1 MRTTPQLQAT
11 FGSSACRIGAAAL
24 ALAGM
29 ALLAAP
35 ASAQDE
41 FAGFRIE
48 AVAGYDN
55 EGVDYD
61 DDVFDG
67 GKRDDDGFILGAGA
81 GYDVQMGQF
90 VFGAEA
96 EFTESTLDREYEE
109 QGTRPPRPPSRSPH
123 RSPRPTTSRAAATS
137 TSAAAPATSSRR
149 RSCST
154 ARSATRGTSWRSRA
168 PAPTTASPFTID
180 EQLDLGGLR
189 LGAGGEMNFAENFY
203 GKIEYRYSNYNEGDF
218 DVRGANANLD
228 PLFSG
233 STWCAT
239 RSWSARAS
247 ASDHESSRPR
257 RRQRRCGQRSSGD
270 RGRRYC
276 GWRPCRRDWQ
286 EWRDSNPRPSV
297 LETDALPTEL
307 HSCGRTAPL

>member
-11 FGSSACRIGAAAL
+11 TAFSARRIGAAAL
-24 ALAGM
+24 ALSGA

-81 GYDVQMGQF
+81 GYDFQMGRG
-90 VFGAEA
+90 VFGIEA
-96 EFTESTLDREYEE
+96 EFTESTLDREYQE
-109 QGTRPPRPPSRSPH
+109 QGLRPVQPIATPITATYNIEGGGDIYVGGRGGYVVSPALLLYGKVGYSWH
-123 RSPRPTTSRAAATS
+123 KLAIEGAGSDNG
-137 TSAAAPATSSRR
+137 
-149 RSCST
+149 T
-154 ARSATRGTSWRSRA
+154 AFA
-168 PAPTTASPFTID
+168 ID

-189 LGAGGEMNFAENFY
+189 LGAGGEMRFGGSLY
-203 GKIEYRYSNYNEGDF
+203 GKLEYRYSNYNEADF

-233 STWCAT
+233 IDIV
-239 RSWSARAS
+239 R
-247 ASDHESSRPR
+247 H
-257 RRQRRCGQRSSGD
+257 
-270 RGRRYC
+270 
-276 GWRPCRRDWQ
+276 
-286 EWRDSNPRPSV
+286 SV
-297 LETDALPTEL
+297 VVGAGL
-307 HSCGRTAPL
+307 RF